1 MNKDLNLILEG
12 KKKIDWA
19 KAHMHV
25 LNMLERKFKEEKP
38 FEELKIGAAIHLE
51 SNSAYLAIT
60 LAKGGARVAITGS
73 NPLSTQDDVAA
84 ALGEEVNVEVFAKH
98 GIDREGFY
106 ENYEKVLEIE
116 PNLIVDDGADLS
128 SIIHKDRPEL
138 LKDLIGIC
146 EETTSGVRRLRSM
159 ERSRDLKVPAIAV
172 NDAKSKYLFDSMH
185 GTGQSTWDG
194 IIRTT
199 NMNVAGSNVVVAGF
213 GSVGKGITKRADGLG
228 AKVTVTE
235 VDPIRALEA
244 AMEGY
249 DVMPIEQAAKK
260 GDFFISATGGKNV
273 IGQRHFEKMKDGAIL
288 SNAGHFDVEINVEEL
303 KEMAVEVREVKENVE
318 EYKIGDKNLYLL
330 GEGRLVNLACADG
343 HAAEIMDISF
353 ALQAKSALY
362 LLESDLDN
370 RVYNVPEE
378 VDKQVS
384 RLKLE
389 SMEIEIDELTEEQK
403 EYLESWETGT

>member
-1 MNKDLNLILEG
+1 MNRDSNLIPEG

-19 KAHMHV
+19 KAHMPV
-25 LNMLERKFKEEKP
+25 LNSLERKFKEEKP
-38 FEELKIGAAIHLE
+38 FEGQNIGMAIHLE

-60 LAKGGARVAITGS
+60 LARGGAKVAITGS
-73 NPLSTQDDVAA
+73 NPSSTQDDVVA
-84 ALGEEVNVEVFAKH
+84 ALGEEENVKTFAKH

-106 ENYEKVLEIE
+106 KNYEKVLNTK

-128 SIIHKDRPEL
+128 SKIHKDRPEL
-138 LKDLIGIC
+138 LKDLVGIC

-159 ERSRDLKVPAIAV
+159 KECGDLKVPAIAV

-213 GSVGKGITKRADGLG
+213 GPVGKGIAKRADGLG
-228 AKVTVTE
+228 AKVIVAE

-249 DVMPIEQAAKK
+249 DVMPMEKAARK
-260 GDFFISATGGKNV
+260 GDLFITATGNKNV
-273 IGQRHFEKMKDGAIL
+273 IVQKHFEEMKDGAIL
-288 SNAGHFDVEINVEEL
+288 SNSGHFDVEINVEEL
-303 KEMAVEVREVKENVE
+303 KEMADEVREVKENVA
-318 EYKIGDKNLYLL
+318 EYKIGDKKLYLL

-343 HAAEIMDISF
+343 HATEIMDISF

-362 LLESDLDN
+362 LLKSDLDN
-370 RVYNVPEE
+370 RIYNVPEE
-378 VDKQVS
+378 IDKEVS

-389 SMEIEIDELTEEQK
+389 SMEIEIDELTKEQK
-403 EYLESWETGT
+403 EYLESWEAGT